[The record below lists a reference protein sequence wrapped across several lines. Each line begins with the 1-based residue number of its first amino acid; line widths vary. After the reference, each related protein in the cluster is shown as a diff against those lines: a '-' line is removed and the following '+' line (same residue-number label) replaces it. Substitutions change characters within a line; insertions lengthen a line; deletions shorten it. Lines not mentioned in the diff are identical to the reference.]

1 MSDRKEKT
9 MTTTGLQVIAFT
21 TIVSVVYGVYHWW
34 QGRGRKRSTTD
45 ERTAMQTWE
54 GEGGNIAS
62 ETRPADAGGATVHP
76 T

>member
-1 MSDRKEKT
+1 MSDRKETT

-21 TIVSVVYGVYHWW
+21 AIVSVAYGVYQWW
-34 QGRGRKRSTTD
+34 QSRKNKSTRE

-54 GEGGNIAS
+54 GEGGNIVD
-62 ETRPADAGGATVHP
+62 ETRPSQPGGPTVHP

>member
-1 MSDRKEKT
+1 MSDRKETT

-34 QGRGRKRSTTD
+34 QNRNRRRSARE
-45 ERTAMQTWE
+45 ERTAMQTWD
-54 GEGGNIAS
+54 GEGGNMADG
-62 ETRPADAGGATVHP
+62 TRPADADGATVHP